1 MSEKIRVIIADVQK
15 MDLSAEEVLPQIAPR
30 YVEKYKRFKIE
41 TEANQELVTGYL
53 LMKYLGVVEDEQLKL
68 NEQGKP
74 FLSDGSPFFNVSHS
88 GNYVVLAIA
97 DCEIGVDIERIRK
110 YHEATAKR
118 VFTEKQFLMLQGL
131 ENEEQNEA
139 FSKMWTE
146 CEAIL
151 KLQGTGF
158 TIDWNQI
165 KESGSGCSVE
175 CMQYKDYFISCA
187 AKKAISVMLEEE
199 KGKEA

>member
-1 MSEKIRVIIADVQK
+1 MKEKIRVIIADVQK
-15 MDLSAEEVLPQIAPR
+15 LNLNAAELLPKIAPR

-53 LMKYLGVVEDEQLKL
+53 LKKYLGVIQDEQLWF

-74 FLSDGSPFFNVSHS
+74 FLSDGSRFFNVSHS

-97 DCEIGVDIERIRK
+97 DCEIGVDVERIRK

-118 VFTEKQFLMLQGL
+118 VFTEKQFLALQEL

-165 KESGSGCSVE
+165 KESGNDCSVACIRYE
-175 CMQYKDYFISCA
+175 DYFISCA
-187 AKKAISVMLEEE
+187 AKNAISVMIEEDID
-199 KGKEA
+199 KEA